1 MTRTEVYN
9 LCKQVAPLHGYDP
22 VLILAVC
29 EQESAYDHQAVRLEN
44 NFLRRYVEPLGF
56 ATTVKVLF
64 STSYGLMQVMGL
76 SLYEMQFFDAPTLD
90 VHYNKW
96 VPHLLDQFMVDPK
109 NQIEMGVQWL
119 KRKQG
124 TRTIEEG
131 LKRYNGSSAYPPQVM
146 RRYDK
151 LKTIYV

>member
-1 MTRTEVYN
+1 MTRTEVFDI
-9 LCKQVAPLHGYDP
+9 CKQIAPRYDYDP

-44 NFLRRYVEPLGF
+44 NFLRRYVDPMGF

-76 SLYEMQFFDAPTLD
+76 SLYEMQFFDAPLQ

-96 VPHLLDQFMVDPK
+96 VPHLIDQFMVDPRS
-109 NQIEMGVQWL
+109 QIEMGCKWL

-124 TRTIEEG
+124 TRTLDEG
-131 LKRYNGSSAYPPQVM
+131 LKRYNGSSLYPAQVF

-151 LKTIYV
+151 LKVIYG